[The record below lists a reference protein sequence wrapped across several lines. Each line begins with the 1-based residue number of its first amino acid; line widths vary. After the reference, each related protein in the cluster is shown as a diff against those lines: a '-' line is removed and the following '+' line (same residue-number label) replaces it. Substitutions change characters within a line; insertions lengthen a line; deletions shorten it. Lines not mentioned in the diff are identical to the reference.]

1 MPWAGAGAEKRER
14 ERASSS
20 ARAPWPAPPCPACLA
35 LAARVACGDGRAA
48 TPNWPSAGIHVDE
61 DHTWPEALSRTTRS
75 LHVSLHP
82 RELLPIHFPSLP
94 SFQQRTRRQ
103 SPCSLRPEASK
114 KKLAPASMHRPEH
127 LLLLSDHRT
136 VLLSFL
142 CQLREGMPCTKSN
155 APPSTMKPPVAVH
168 T

>member
-103 SPCSLRPEASK
+103 SPLLARSRGKQGRSWLPHQCTVQNTFSSYLIIEPCSSHSCA
-114 KKLAPASMHRPEH
+114 
-127 LLLLSDHRT
+127 
-136 VLLSFL
+136 
-142 CQLREGMPCTKSN
+142 QLREGMPCTKSN
-155 APPSTMKPPVAVH
+155 APPNT
-168 T
+168 